1 MYKKIFIFTL
11 LLTAVLL
18 AAVRVNAE
26 NASPQSITASP
37 ASPKWVAALP
47 AASEAEQLVVAA
59 AYGKTTAWISMHEKD
74 AQGLWHMIMS
84 TPGFI
89 GREGLGKTREGDG
102 KTPVG
107 VYTFNRAFGIAED
120 PGCALPYVR
129 AGEDTYWSGDVRE
142 GRHYNE
148 LVSLKEFPDL
158 DKENSERIL
167 DYYLQY
173 QYCLN
178 ISYNQE
184 GKAGLGSAIFLHCF
198 GDRKPFTGGCIAIPE
213 DKMRFVMQHV
223 SPDCRIVINTLDNL
237 GGSF

>member
-59 AYGKTTAWISMHEKD
+59 AYGKNTAWISMHEKD